1 MLPSIKSYKENRSS
15 HRLNTEGTCRY
26 PRSNSFLGQISR
38 EPIKQRLC
46 KRDPL
51 KELQSFDKEIK
62 LLEQY
67 EKKLDAA
74 FIERLRVQLYWLKM

>member
-1 MLPSIKSYKENRSS
+1 MLPSIKKNKDNRSS
-15 HRLNTEGTCRY
+15 YRLKTEGVCRY

-38 EPIKQRLC
+38 EPIRQRLC
-46 KRDPL
+46 ERGPL
-51 KELQSFDKEIK
+51 KEIQSFDKEIK

-74 FIERLRVQLYWLKM
+74 YMERLRIQLYRMQL